1 MNSIKKYAMITGL
14 SLSMMATSLNGC
26 GKAEDTEKNL
36 IVSENNIE
44 EEKKIE
50 ISDNDFKEIIKSQN
64 IIEIRNMVQNE
75 TSLVSLDYKVYKYN
89 NEKIV
94 ILDPKNPTID
104 YLTGIELVVDDS
116 VDLYPICDLRYY
128 LEDFN
133 IKPASMDMSKSLSSN
148 DLIYVFD
155 SEDIIKI
162 YDEIMSMSLTEQTL
176 FKYNSCL
183 AKYNKNIT
191 ESDLDLINSEFEDV
205 LSEAICLTN
214 SKKTWI
220 YNKDSINLIYSE
232 NGSTIIIGK
241 IEEINGQQ
249 IDTNFNDIL
258 NVIDIEPLGYVVDR
272 GLITINSSKYESMT
286 KKYGKEIMEAL
297 DRYGIPVLTY
307 DMDSIC
313 MKYNS
318 YKHDDLVLSKIK

>member
-26 GKAEDTEKNL
+26 GKTEDTEKNL

-191 ESDLDLINSEFEDV
+191 ESDLDLINSEFNDIF
-205 LSEAICLTN
+205 SEAICLTN
-214 SKKTWI
+214 SKKTGI

-258 NVIDIEPLGYVVDR
+258 SVIDIEPLGYVVDR
-272 GLITINSSKYESMT
+272 GLISINSSKYEEMT

-318 YKHDDLVLSKIK
+318 YKHDELVLSKIK

>member
-1 MNSIKKYAMITGL
+1 MNNIKKYAMVTGL
-14 SLSMMATSLNGC
+14 SLSMMATSLSGC
-26 GKAEDTEKNL
+26 GKQEKEEIINT
-36 IVSENNIE
+36 VSESTIE
-44 EEKKIE
+44 NEKKFE
-50 ISDNDFKEIIKSQN
+50 ISNEEFKKVIKN
-64 IIEIRNMVQNE
+64 EKIIEIRNTLKNE
-75 TSLVSLDYKVYKYN
+75 TSLVSLDCNVYKYN

-94 ILDPKNPTID
+94 ILNPENPNVD
-104 YLTGIELVVDDS
+104 YLTGIEIVNDDS
-116 VDLYPICDLRYY
+116 VELYPICNLRYY

-155 SEDIIKI
+155 SEDIIRI
-162 YDEIMSMSLTEQTL
+162 YNEIMSMSLTEQTL

-183 AKYNKNIT
+183 AKYNKKIT
-191 ESDLDLINSEFEDV
+191 EDDLDLINSEFEDV

-214 SKKTWI
+214 SKKTGI

-249 IDTNFNDIL
+249 ISTNFNDIL
-258 NVIDIEPLGYVVDR
+258 NVINIEPLGYVVDR